1 MSAGPE
7 LSSISTALGE
17 LTNQVTT
24 IAERMERSDREDLAK
39 ELFEAERALLGA
51 GRRLAKV
58 VDALNPG

>member
-24 IAERMERSDREDLAK
+24 IAERMERTDREDLAK

-51 GRRLAKV
+51 SRRLAKV

>member
-7 LSSISTALGE
+7 LSSLSTALGD
-17 LTNQVTT
+17 LTAQVTT
-24 IAERMERSDREDLAK
+24 IAERMERTDREDLAK

-58 VDALNPG
+58 VDALTES

>member
-24 IAERMERSDREDLAK
+24 IAERMERTDREDLAK

-58 VDALNPG
+58 VDALNPD

>member
-24 IAERMERSDREDLAK
+24 IAERMERTDREDLAK

-58 VDALNPG
+58 VDALDPD